1 MSKNQFRDDFPILNN
16 VKMNDE
22 PLAYLDNAATSQKPQ
37 LVIDRISR
45 YYSYENANIHRATHA
60 LALKATDD
68 YEQVRDQVRNFINA
82 KSRDEIIFTRSTTE
96 SLNWVAQRWGEAKLK
111 PGDEIVLS
119 ILEHHSNL
127 VPWQQVAKKTGARL
141 RFLDFNQEGVIDLN
155 AAKKT
160 INAKT
165 KIVSIT
171 QVSNVLGSIQPVKE
185 LAIMA
190 HQVNAIMIVDAA
202 QSVPH
207 FKIDVQNLDCDFLA
221 FSAHKMLGPTGVGVL
236 YGKSELLEKIDPE
249 FFGGEMIEEVSKTKA
264 SFKSGALRFEAGT
277 QNIAGVIGFGAALTY
292 LQKIGFDKITAQDKS
307 LMEAAMS
314 GLQNSRK
321 VKIYGS
327 ADPANH
333 TGIISFNVGEIHPH
347 DVSTVFDLDGVAIRA
362 GHHCAEPLMNR
373 LGVSATCRA
382 SFYFYNNLDDV
393 ERFLIALK
401 DTEDFFNRHPSKES
415 SNG

>member
-1 MSKNQFRDDFPILNN
+1 MPKNQFRDDFPILNN
-16 VKMNDE
+16 IKMNDE
-22 PLAYLDNAATSQKPQ
+22 PLTYLDNAATSQKPQ
-37 LVIDRISR
+37 LVIDRISK
-45 YYSYENANIHRATHA
+45 YYAYENANIHRATHT

-68 YEQVRDQVRNFINA
+68 YEQVRDQVQHFINA
-82 KSRDEIIFTRSTTE
+82 ESRDEIIFTRSTTE
-96 SLNWVAQRWGEAKLK
+96 GLNWLAQRWGEAKLK

-141 RFLDFNQEGVIDLN
+141 HFLDFNREGVIDLN
-155 AAKKT
+155 SAKEI
-160 INAKT
+160 INSKT

-171 QVSNVLGSIQPVKE
+171 QVSNVLGSIQPIKE

-190 HQVNAIMIVDAA
+190 HSVGAVMIVDAA

-207 FKIDVQNLDCDFLA
+207 FAIDVQNLDCDFLA

-236 YGKSELLEKIDPE
+236 YGKNELLNQMDPE

-264 SFKSGALRFEAGT
+264 SFKTGALRFEAGT

-292 LQKIGFDKITAQDKS
+292 LQKVGFDKITAQDKS

-327 ADPANH
+327 VDPANH
-333 TGIISFNVGEIHPH
+333 TGIISFNVDKIHPH

-362 GHHCAEPLMNR
+362 GHHCAEPLMDR

>member
-1 MSKNQFRDDFPILNN
+1 MPKNQFRDDFPILNN
-16 VKMNDE
+16 IKMNDE

-37 LVIDRISR
+37 LVIDRISK
-45 YYSYENANIHRATHA
+45 YYAYENANIHRATHA

-68 YEQVRDQVRNFINA
+68 YEQVRDQVQHFINA

-96 SLNWVAQRWGEAKLK
+96 SLNWLAQRWGEAKLK

-141 RFLDFNQEGVIDLN
+141 RFLDFNQEGIIDLN
-155 AAKKT
+155 SAT
-160 INAKT
+160 EIINSKT

-171 QVSNVLGSIQPVKE
+171 QVSNVLGSIQPIKE

-190 HQVNAIMIVDAA
+190 HNFDAVMIVDAA

-207 FKIDVQNLDCDFLA
+207 FTIDVQNLDCDFLA

-236 YGKSELLEKIDPE
+236 YGKNELLNQMDPE
-249 FFGGEMIEEVSKTKA
+249 FFGGEMIEEVSETKA
-264 SFKSGALRFEAGT
+264 SFKTGALRFEAGT
-277 QNIAGVIGFGAALTY
+277 QNIAGVIGFGTALTY
-292 LQKIGFDKITAQDKS
+292 LQKVGFDKIAAQDQS
-307 LMEAAMS
+307 LIEAAMS
-314 GLQNSRK
+314 GLQNIRK

-333 TGIISFNVGEIHPH
+333 TGIISFNVDKIHPH

-401 DTEDFFNRHPSKES
+401 DTKDFFNRHPSKES

>member
-1 MSKNQFRDDFPILNN
+1 
-16 VKMNDE
+16 

-45 YYSYENANIHRATHA
+45 YYGYENANIHRATHA

-68 YEQVRDQVRNFINA
+68 YEQVRDQVRHFINA

-171 QVSNVLGSIQPVKE
+171 QVS
-185 LAIMA
+185 
-190 HQVNAIMIVDAA
+190 
-202 QSVPH
+202 
-207 FKIDVQNLDCDFLA
+207 
-221 FSAHKMLGPTGVGVL
+221 
-236 YGKSELLEKIDPE
+236 
-249 FFGGEMIEEVSKTKA
+249 
-264 SFKSGALRFEAGT
+264 
-277 QNIAGVIGFGAALTY
+277 
-292 LQKIGFDKITAQDKS
+292 
-307 LMEAAMS
+307 
-314 GLQNSRK
+314 
-321 VKIYGS
+321 
-327 ADPANH
+327 
-333 TGIISFNVGEIHPH
+333 
-347 DVSTVFDLDGVAIRA
+347 
-362 GHHCAEPLMNR
+362 
-373 LGVSATCRA
+373 
-382 SFYFYNNLDDV
+382 
-393 ERFLIALK
+393 
-401 DTEDFFNRHPSKES
+401 
-415 SNG
+415 

>member
-1 MSKNQFRDDFPILNN
+1 MPKNQFRDDFPILNN
-16 VKMNDE
+16 IKMNDE

-37 LVIDRISR
+37 LVIDRISK
-45 YYSYENANIHRATHA
+45 YYAYENANIHRATHA

-68 YEQVRDQVRNFINA
+68 YEQVRDQVQHFINA

-96 SLNWVAQRWGEAKLK
+96 SLNWLAQRWGEAKLK

-141 RFLDFNQEGVIDLN
+141 RFLDFNQEGIIDLN
-155 AAKKT
+155 SAT
-160 INAKT
+160 EIINSKT

-171 QVSNVLGSIQPVKE
+171 QVSNVLGSIQPIKE

-190 HQVNAIMIVDAA
+190 HNFDAVMIVDAA

-207 FKIDVQNLDCDFLA
+207 FTIDVQNLDCDFLA

-236 YGKSELLEKIDPE
+236 YGKNELLNQMDPE
-249 FFGGEMIEEVSKTKA
+249 FFGGEMIEEVSETKA
-264 SFKSGALRFEAGT
+264 SFKTGALRFEAGT

-292 LQKIGFDKITAQDKS
+292 LQKVGFDKIAAQDQS
-307 LMEAAMS
+307 LIEAAMS
-314 GLQNSRK
+314 GLQNIRK

-333 TGIISFNVGEIHPH
+333 TGIISFNVDKIHPH

>member
-1 MSKNQFRDDFPILNN
+1 MPKNQFRDDFPILNN
-16 VKMNDE
+16 IKMNDE
-22 PLAYLDNAATSQKPQ
+22 PLTYLDNAATSQKPQ
-37 LVIDRISR
+37 LVIDRISK
-45 YYSYENANIHRATHA
+45 YYAYENANIHRATHA

-68 YEQVRDQVRNFINA
+68 YEQVRDQVQHFINA
-82 KSRDEIIFTRSTTE
+82 ESRDEIIFTRSTTE
-96 SLNWVAQRWGEAKLK
+96 GLNWLAQRWGEAKLK

-141 RFLDFNQEGVIDLN
+141 HFLDFNREGVIDLN
-155 AAKKT
+155 SAKEI
-160 INAKT
+160 INSKT

-171 QVSNVLGSIQPVKE
+171 QVSNVLGSIQPIKE
-185 LAIMA
+185 LTIMA
-190 HQVNAIMIVDAA
+190 HSVGAVMIVDAA

-207 FKIDVQNLDCDFLA
+207 FAIDVQNLDCDFLA

-236 YGKSELLEKIDPE
+236 YGKNELLNQMDPE

-264 SFKSGALRFEAGT
+264 SFKTGALRFEAGT

-292 LQKIGFDKITAQDKS
+292 LQKVGFDKITAQDKS
-307 LMEAAMS
+307 LMEAAMF

-333 TGIISFNVGEIHPH
+333 TGIISFNVDKIHPH

-362 GHHCAEPLMNR
+362 GHHCAEPLMDR